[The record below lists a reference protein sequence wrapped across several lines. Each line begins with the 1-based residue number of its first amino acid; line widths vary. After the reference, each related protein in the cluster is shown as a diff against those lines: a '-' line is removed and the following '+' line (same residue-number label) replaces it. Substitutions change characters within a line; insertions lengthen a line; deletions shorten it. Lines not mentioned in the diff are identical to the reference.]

1 MAGLVQKPVIQL
13 TGFKHSEKGAIV
25 KLLIQLDCIYFHE
38 QEYKQQCTHM
48 IANKPSQSEKFLA
61 ACAAG
66 KWVLTKDYIIDS
78 AKNGRWLNEMQ
89 YEWGYKIQS
98 NSLYPTPMDS
108 VPKIWREELARS
120 GIPGVFHNWKVVLLI
135 SDETRKATFKRVLHA
150 GKAAVYHRPRSSC
163 EITHVLTESKNY
175 TMERLKNTY
184 KAPYFPVE
192 YIGQFILKPLCS
204 KRSNEDLAFSYANIL
219 DVDHLSSSSF
229 LDSTFGATQILREIK
244 SDSVFI
250 PSNIQSNSFKH
261 RLQMCLSSPETVRSK
276 YVPSGMGCCLYT
288 STTRHHQ
295 IRVVMFPGV
304 TINRIEG
311 ILEGQF
317 YMEALKEIRF
327 HLSSK
332 FFPPAHLLQSLL
344 QLILEGNVDMDFL
357 HEFISIMQ
365 TLVLNHPPWQQSSI
379 VSYYMGI
386 LQCSN
391 CRKGGSFL
399 LESLARSCVYD
410 EEPCHQPS
418 NQELSISE
426 LKPIYRLLLKYFL
439 DLFESELEAVNK
451 SCYENTNFGC
461 SRIIP
466 PSVLAKFF
474 LEYSDVMTNP
484 VAVLLDCVLQATKTL
499 VRKPNDKAFCE
510 TAYILH
516 GILGVVVEYRLLV
529 NRLRGKSLSG
539 RAWDDLQ
546 FYIPICCQ
554 DYNQDEI
561 EMLLKLIPSPWLKM
575 FTAHAIY
582 KQICYNNGIEITE
595 TSFSLHQIISSY
607 LIALGR
613 LGSCRK
619 VMVKDPKG
627 KKMGQWP
634 WPEPLRPSL
643 TLTGDRQKHV
653 EALAILA
660 EQNLPFMAKQNT
672 SLEAKETKTGSCKIN
687 LKGEMHLHKSCE
699 QDKVEELRKLLSEP
713 GIDINVN
720 DHASWTLLD
729 DACNHG
735 NICCVQ
741 EILHLCPEVALLSTK
756 GGVTP
761 LHVAL
766 INGHIA
772 IAKLLIE
779 HGGAVLLQQQDC
791 LGKTPLDYIDCPNV
805 KEDLCA
811 IVEVRMQEIAER
823 QFGNVN
829 KDINPT
835 EIEPSAYL
843 WSILLK
849 NYVENH
855 NLLLICRV
863 VNDESLN
870 TVQFVSKNRFENLVN
885 SFPDQLMVQYA
896 EDLKAYKEL
905 PKYIQQ
911 VLANLRSGSL
921 VLGVHT
927 QLLLLHMNSTLI
939 DS

>member
-1 MAGLVQKPVIQL
+1 
-13 TGFKHSEKGAIV
+13 
-25 KLLIQLDCIYFHE
+25 
-38 QEYKQQCTHM
+38 M

-78 AKNGRWLNEMQ
+78 AKNGRWLNEIQ
-89 YEWGYKIQS
+89 YEWGYKIQR
-98 NSLYPTPMDS
+98 NSQYPIPMDS

-120 GIPGVFHNWKVVLLI
+120 GTPGVFHNWKVVLLI
-135 SDETRKATFKRVLHA
+135 SNDTRRAIFKRVLRA
-150 GKAAVYHRPRSSC
+150 GKATVYHRPRTSY
-163 EITHVLTESKNY
+163 EITHVLTENRNY

-192 YIGQFILKPLCS
+192 YIGQLILKPPLCS
-204 KRSNEDLAFSYANIL
+204 EMSNDALKISNVNIL
-219 DVDHLSSSSF
+219 DDVHISSSSF
-229 LDSTFGATQILREIK
+229 LDATLNVTQALQPNTLFFQEIK
-244 SDSVFI
+244 PEVSSVFI
-250 PSNIQSNSFKH
+250 TSNIQSDTFKH
-261 RLQMCLSSPETVRSK
+261 RLQMCLSSPEAIRSK
-276 YVPSGMGCCLYT
+276 YVPSGTGCCLYT
-288 STTRHHQ
+288 PTTRHHQ
-295 IRVVMFPGV
+295 IQAMMFPGV

-344 QLILEGNVDMDFL
+344 QQILEGNVDMGFL

-391 CRKGGSFL
+391 CEKGSLFL

-418 NQELSISE
+418 NRELSISE
-426 LKPIYRLLLKYFL
+426 LKPLYRSLLKYFF
-439 DLFESELEAVNK
+439 DLFEAELEALNK
-451 SCYENTNFGC
+451 SCNENKNYGF
-461 SRIIP
+461 SRTIP
-466 PSVLAKFF
+466 PSVLAQFF

-484 VAVLLDCVLQATKTL
+484 VAVLLDCVLQATRAL

-510 TAYILH
+510 TAFTLH

-539 RAWDDLQ
+539 RAWDDLL

-554 DYNQDEI
+554 DYNQEEI
-561 EMLLKLIPSPWLKM
+561 EMLIKLIPSPWLQM

-582 KQICYNNGIEITE
+582 KQICSNNGIEISE
-595 TSFSLHQIISSY
+595 NSFSLHQIISSY

-643 TLTGDRQKHV
+643 ASACHQLK
-653 EALAILA
+653 
-660 EQNLPFMAKQNT
+660 EQNLPLVAKRYS
-672 SLEAKETKTGSCKIN
+672 SLKAKEAKTGSSKIN
-687 LKGEMHLHKSCE
+687 LK
-699 QDKVEELRKLLSEP
+699 
-713 GIDINVN
+713 
-720 DHASWTLLD
+720 
-729 DACNHG
+729 
-735 NICCVQ
+735 
-741 EILHLCPEVALLSTK
+741 
-756 GGVTP
+756 
-761 LHVAL
+761 
-766 INGHIA
+766 
-772 IAKLLIE
+772 
-779 HGGAVLLQQQDC
+779 GAVLLQQQGC
-791 LGKTPLDYIDCPNV
+791 LGKTSLDYIDCPKI

-811 IVEVRMQEIAER
+811 ITEVRMEEIAER
-823 QFGNVN
+823 QFGNLN
-829 KDINPT
+829 KDINST

-855 NLLLICRV
+855 NLPLICRV
-863 VNDESLN
+863 LIDESLN
-870 TVQFVSKNRFENLVN
+870 TVQFVGKNRSENLVN

-896 EDLKAYKEL
+896 EDVKAYKEL

-911 VLANLRSGSL
+911 VLGNLRSGSL
-921 VLGVHT
+921 ALGAHT
-927 QLLLLHMNSTLI
+927 HLILLHMESTLI
-939 DS
+939 NS